1 MYKLICQKQA
11 HFLSAQMDML
21 DCFLQIFRVL
31 GMYNFEAKASEL
43 IFPLENSCRHQIGS
57 KTFSEGRWTK
67 NFCGMSR
74 GNSAKQ
80 KRCAMK
86 TPFVQK
92 TCQCSTADR
101 DLPIKRPPLSTLV
114 DRLSKISITVWKWEE
129 IWLPSLKIKCSGLI
143 FEMQ

>member
-1 MYKLICQKQA
+1 MWLIVCA
-11 HFLSAQMDML
+11 MVLETHFILFFYFRFYLVLDFNLPKWLSS
-21 DCFLQIFRVL
+21 FLQILIVL
-31 GMYNFEAKASEL
+31 GMYNFEAKVSEL

-101 DLPIKRPPLSTLV
+101 DPPIKRTPLV
-114 DRLSKISITVWKWEE
+114 H
-129 IWLPSLKIKCSGLI
+129 SGW
-143 FEMQ
+143 